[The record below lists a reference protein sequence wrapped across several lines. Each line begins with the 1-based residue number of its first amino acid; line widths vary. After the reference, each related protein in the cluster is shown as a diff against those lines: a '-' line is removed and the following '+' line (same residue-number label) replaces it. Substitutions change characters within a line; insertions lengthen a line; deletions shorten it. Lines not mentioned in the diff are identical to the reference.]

1 MQLSPAFE
9 DNIAEIKR
17 EYAPRLEPDPKPET
31 ALQKLRN
38 LTRVWSF
45 QNKSEASCV
54 PQCEFLR

>member
-45 QNKSEASCV
+45 
-54 PQCEFLR
+54 